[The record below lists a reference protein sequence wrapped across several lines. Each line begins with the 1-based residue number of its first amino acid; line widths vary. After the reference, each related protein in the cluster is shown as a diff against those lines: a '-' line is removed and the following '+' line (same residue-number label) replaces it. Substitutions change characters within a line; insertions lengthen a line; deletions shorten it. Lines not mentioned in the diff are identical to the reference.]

1 MTMAP
6 SFTELSRQTQQQ
18 RLRAVADDVL
28 ARYGLD
34 APDVRLLQYED
45 NAVFLVES
53 GIGWH
58 VLRMS
63 VVDGRSPAAQA
74 SELAWMA
81 ALSDDEAVSVPAP
94 VSTCEYGNVVSMELA
109 GWPEPVTSV
118 LFEWVPGEPSPSYD
132 RPNLAADLGRTTARL
147 HEHATAY
154 RPPEGFVRP
163 SWGHREI
170 FPEGAT
176 LTDPLAGTRL
186 DPDDRAMLREVSE
199 VVRER
204 LPSPGSDDWGLI
216 HADLH
221 RGNVVSTP
229 DGEIAVIDF
238 DDCGWGYYMLDV
250 ATVLSS
256 ILRTCLHDRAA
267 YARFVAD
274 YLDGYR
280 SVRPLPPSA
289 GAFSE
294 YLVMRDMI
302 ILNFML
308 GSRNEKVLSTASERT
323 AGILRLMRRYL
334 ESGTYDGNV
343 SA

>member
-1 MTMAP
+1 LDQR
-6 SFTELSRQTQQQ
+6 FTELPRQTRQ
-18 RLRAVADDVL
+18 RHLRTVAGDVL
-28 ARYGLD
+28 TRYGLD

-53 GIGWH
+53 GEGRH

-63 VVDGRSPAAQA
+63 VTDGRSAAEQA

-81 ALSDDEAVSVPAP
+81 ALTDDEAALVPAP
-94 VSTCEYGNVVSMELA
+94 VSTRADEAVVSMDLA

-118 LFEWVPGEPSPSYD
+118 LFEWVPGEPSPAHD

-147 HEHATAY
+147 HEHATAF
-154 RPPEGFVRP
+154 RPPAGFVRP
-163 SWGHREI
+163 SWGHREV
-170 FPEGAT
+170 FADGAT

-186 DPDDRAMLREVSE
+186 DPADRAMLARVSE

-204 LPSPGSDDWGLI
+204 LPAPDPADWGLI

-229 DGEIAVIDF
+229 DGRVAVIDF
-238 DDCGWGYYMLDV
+238 DDSGWGFYMLDV

-256 ILRTCLHDRAA
+256 ILRTCLDDRAA
-267 YARFVAD
+267 YAGFAAEF
-274 YLDGYR
+274 LDAYR

-289 GAFSE
+289 CALDEF
-294 YLVMRDMI
+294 LVMRDMI
-302 ILNFML
+302 IMNFNL
-308 GSRNEKVLSTASERT
+308 GSRNEKVLSTAPERT
-323 AGILRLMRRYL
+323 AGILRLMREYL
-334 ESGTYDGNV
+334 ESGSYDGNV
-343 SA
+343 PLAG

>member
-1 MTMAP
+1 LDQQ
-6 SFTELSRQTQQQ
+6 FTRLSRQTRQR
-18 RLRAVADDVL
+18 RLRMVADDVL

-53 GIGWH
+53 GDGRH

-63 VVDGRSPAAQA
+63 VTDGRSPAEQA

-81 ALSDDEAVSVPAP
+81 ALTDDKAALVPAP
-94 VSTCEYGNVVSMELA
+94 VSTRADELVVSVDLP

-118 LFEWVPGEPSPSYD
+118 LFDWVPGEPSPAHD
-132 RPNLAADLGRTTARL
+132 RPHLAADLGRTTARL
-147 HEHATAY
+147 HEHAIAF

-163 SWGHREI
+163 SWGHREV
-170 FPEGAT
+170 FAEGAT
-176 LTDPLAGTRL
+176 LTDPLAAARL
-186 DPDDRAMLREVSE
+186 APDDLAMLARVSD

-204 LPSPGSDDWGLI
+204 LPAPGPGDWGLV

-229 DGEIAVIDF
+229 DGGVAVIDF
-238 DDCGWGYYMLDV
+238 DDSGWGFYMLDV
-250 ATVLSS
+250 ATLLSS

-267 YARFVAD
+267 YTRFAAE

-280 SVRPLPPSA
+280 SVRPLPSSA
-289 GAFSE
+289 HAFDE
-294 YLVMRDMI
+294 FLVMRDMI

-308 GSRNEKVLSTASERT
+308 GSRNEKVLGYAPERA
-323 AGILRLMRRYL
+323 AGILRLMRTYL
-334 ESGTYDGNV
+334 DSGSYDGNV
-343 SA
+343 PLAG